1 MLEDFLL
8 NGLSASL
15 SSSFLF
21 LSSSQSYCSNPFF
34 DFFSEQTFVRQIKK
48 NYLCKRKAAIPQQII
63 IIVVQI
69 NVKCSES
76 L

>member
-48 NYLCKRKAAIPQQII
+48 TIFASEKQQFLNRLLLLLCR
-63 IIVVQI
+63 
-69 NVKCSES
+69 
-76 L
+76 